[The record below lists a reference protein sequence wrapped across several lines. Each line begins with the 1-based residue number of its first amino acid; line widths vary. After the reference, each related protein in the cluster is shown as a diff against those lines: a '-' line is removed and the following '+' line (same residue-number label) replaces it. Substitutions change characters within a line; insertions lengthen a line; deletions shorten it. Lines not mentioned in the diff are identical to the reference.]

1 MVAVTALARI
11 PVRTLANVL
20 LEIAHQNTLNKQN
33 HVRWDAAFKAGD
45 RAEEEW
51 QADIGAAIEQ
61 IISELEDEA
70 RAMIEAATGVSW
82 EALYEVLA

>member
-1 MVAVTALARI
+1 MTALARI

-70 RAMIEAATGVSW
+70 RAMIEVATGVSW
-82 EALYEVLA
+82 EALYEALA